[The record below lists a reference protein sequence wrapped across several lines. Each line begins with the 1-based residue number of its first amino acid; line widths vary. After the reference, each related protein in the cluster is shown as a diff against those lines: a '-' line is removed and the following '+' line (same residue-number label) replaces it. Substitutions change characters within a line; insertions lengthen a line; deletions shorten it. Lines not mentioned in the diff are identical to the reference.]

1 LPRPIETILE
11 RLFPKTITGI
21 WADSFTFGLER
32 GRLEARNEIIVELDK
47 IRAGDYD
54 LPIGINRE
62 ATVDLIINKA
72 IEIAMDARIITERV
86 KN

>member
-1 LPRPIETILE
+1 MPRLIETILE
-11 RLFPKTITGI
+11 RLFPNTITGI
-21 WADSFTFGLER
+21 WADSFTFGLET

-72 IEIAMDARIITERV
+72 IQIAMEV

>member
-1 LPRPIETILE
+1 MPRLIETILE

-32 GRLEARNEIIVELDK
+32 GRLEACNEIILELDK
-47 IRAGDYD
+47 IRAGDYN

-72 IEIAMDARIITERV
+72 IEIAMEV
-86 KN
+86 KK

>member
-1 LPRPIETILE
+1 
-11 RLFPKTITGI
+11 
-21 WADSFTFGLER
+21 
-32 GRLEARNEIIVELDK
+32 VELDK

-72 IEIAMDARIITERV
+72 IEIAMDVRIITERV